1 MEIFLGALVNSLA
14 IIIGSLIGYLS
25 KKKMND
31 RLNNLLLSTVGIV
44 VIGLGIKEVIQ
55 SNEIILV
62 LVSLVLGALIG
73 ELLKLDLLVEKLTK
87 RFVKSDSPSFH
98 EGIITSTLI
107 FCIGAMTI
115 LGAVQSGTG
124 RGHSILYTKSII
136 DAITA
141 SVLCATIGIGV
152 LFSSIPTLIYT
163 SIFVIIASTLGNVF
177 TDELLVE
184 FSAVGGVILIA
195 IALSSLLK
203 IKDIKVINLIPSLII
218 IVLLF
223 LLFK

>member
-73 ELLKLDLLVEKLTK
+73 EILKLDLLVE
-87 RFVKSDSPSFH
+87 
-98 EGIITSTLI
+98 
-107 FCIGAMTI
+107 
-115 LGAVQSGTG
+115 
-124 RGHSILYTKSII
+124 
-136 DAITA
+136 
-141 SVLCATIGIGV
+141 
-152 LFSSIPTLIYT
+152 
-163 SIFVIIASTLGNVF
+163 N
-177 TDELLVE
+177 
-184 FSAVGGVILIA
+184 
-195 IALSSLLK
+195 
-203 IKDIKVINLIPSLII
+203 
-218 IVLLF
+218 
-223 LLFK
+223 